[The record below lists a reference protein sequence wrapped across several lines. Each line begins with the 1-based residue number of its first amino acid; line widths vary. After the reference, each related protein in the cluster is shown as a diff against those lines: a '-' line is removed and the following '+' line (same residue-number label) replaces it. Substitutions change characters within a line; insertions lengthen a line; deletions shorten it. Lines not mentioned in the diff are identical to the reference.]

1 MQTNR
6 SKRYIGHD
14 LYEWDMSED
23 YNYGTYKVL
32 LTIVDQRLQFML
44 NYNCNYI
51 ISIMLPLMILYY
63 QLISPNYD
71 ISIFYTR

>member
-51 ISIMLPLMILYY
+51 ISIM
-63 QLISPNYD
+63 
-71 ISIFYTR
+71 